1 MLTYADVCWR
11 MLTYVDVC
19 RRMLR
24 RHHARLPLPSRI
36 TSLLAR
42 AGQVCFC
49 LSCTC
54 PAMFVP
60 ALQSDACTCP
70 ARSEVIPCIRAGQ
83 VQASRAYSYICV
95 LIPLYMCPHTT
106 IYVSSCR
113 AGTSI
118 TSLPL
123 YMCPHTNIC
132 VLILLYVCRHTPGLC
147 SHVPQ
152 LFILLYVSAFCICVL
167 KLLHMCPHS
176 I

>member
-11 MLTYVDVC
+11 MLTYADVC

-42 AGQVCFC
+42 AGQVCFY

-60 ALQSDACTCP
+60 ALQSDACPCP

-106 IYVSSCR
+106 ICVLMQGRYKHHEVTAICPHTTIYVYSYYYICVLMQGRYKKHELTAIYVSS
-113 AGTSI
+113 
-118 TSLPL
+118 
-123 YMCPHTNIC
+123 Y
-132 VLILLYVCRHTPGLC
+132 
-147 SHVPQ
+147 
-152 LFILLYVSAFCICVL
+152 
-167 KLLHMCPHS
+167 
-176 I
+176 